1 MSENVQAV
9 MTSVNKILNDTNL
22 EAMVESVCE
31 RLVSFGYIPTEE
43 DAWMIAFTMQKTTN
57 HILNQI
63 NHSTIPDGLFEVAV
77 DMVCGEMLNAKFLSG
92 QLELT
97 SLDFGGI
104 VQSVAEGDTTVSFS
118 ADGSD
123 ESKARELF
131 TWLMGGKGCD
141 LLCYRKMKW

>member
-1 MSENVQAV
+1 MSENIQAV
-9 MTSVNKILNDTNL
+9 MTSVNKILNDTDLNK
-22 EAMVESVCE
+22 MVEPICE

-63 NHSTIPDGLFEVAV
+63 NRSTIPDGLFEVAV
-77 DMVCGEMLNAKFLSG
+77 DMVCGEVLNAKFLCG
-92 QLELT
+92 RLELT
-97 SLDFGGI
+97 SLDFSGAI
-104 VQSVAEGDTTVSFS
+104 QSVSEGDTTVTFG

-131 TWLMGGKGCD
+131 AWLMGGKGCD
-141 LLCYRKMKW
+141 LLCYRRIKW